1 MIVRTFRHVDE
12 QSFLELVNAA
22 YRNLETLTA
31 ERVKALLAPPYF
43 HPEGFFIAE
52 EKSAAVGCVG
62 VFDLPDKGYLEIRYL
77 AVKDAFSNRPI
88 VNSLIEAALDHAN
101 SKKCAVV
108 KAVILTIQPYIDAYR
123 RFGFK
128 PIRRILRIAWDPIK
142 IPEEKHENR
151 KVALVELSEDD
162 MDEASHVFV
171 EGLQPYWD

>member
-62 VFDLPDKGYLEIRYL
+62 VFDL